1 MRLGC
6 IADDFTGATDL
17 AGLLRRSGANVRL
30 HLGHPST
37 DADGSADIEII
48 ALKCRTEPVIVAVSA
63 CEKAAQWLMEHG
75 AEKLYWKYCSTFDS
89 TSLGNIGPVAEALI
103 ELTGQKQAVYC
114 PAFPE
119 NGRSVFMGHLFV
131 GNELLSESSLKD
143 HPLTPMTDSNLVR
156 VLEPQVQGSVG
167 LWSRI
172 DQQTAKPFPTT
183 THVIADAVEFSDL
196 EHLIKQIPDSVLLT
210 GGSALAMSIPDNMGL
225 SKSRKAPNPITRS
238 RAIILSGSCSEM
250 TRKQVNEWT
259 SKYPSYKLNPLELDP
274 QALTQCLTWF
284 ANQGQSTCLIY
295 ATDSPESVK
304 TSQKVLGVA
313 EAGERIEAAM
323 GFVAQTAYAHGV
335 RQFVVAGGETSGAV
349 TQALGIKEVVVGDEI
364 CPGVPW
370 VYGGP
375 SDDPIALA
383 LKSGNFGSNKFFTDA
398 LEVLMQS

>member
-1 MRLGC
+1 
-6 IADDFTGATDL
+6 
-17 AGLLRRSGANVRL
+17 
-30 HLGHPST
+30 
-37 DADGSADIEII
+37 
-48 ALKCRTEPVIVAVSA
+48 
-63 CEKAAQWLMEHG
+63 
-75 AEKLYWKYCSTFDS
+75 
-89 TSLGNIGPVAEALI
+89 
-103 ELTGQKQAVYC
+103 
-114 PAFPE
+114 
-119 NGRSVFMGHLFV
+119 
-131 GNELLSESSLKD
+131 
-143 HPLTPMTDSNLVR
+143 
-156 VLEPQVQGSVG
+156 
-167 LWSRI
+167 
-172 DQQTAKPFPTT
+172 
-183 THVIADAVEFSDL
+183 
-196 EHLIKQIPDSVLLT
+196 
-210 GGSALAMSIPDNMGL
+210 
-225 SKSRKAPNPITRS
+225 
-238 RAIILSGSCSEM
+238 M

-398 LEVLMQS
+398 LEVLLQS